1 MSSDSLGYTGPGTEY
16 EPQIGSNYPSV
27 ANPMNTFDDR
37 DYEYSVLERQIEQI
51 IEDVDVINSLV
62 KSEMSKFTLKISTQK
77 LLDAQTTIWPENVGE
92 VKDYVT
98 YKEYEAL
105 ESKYDRASK
114 YIKDEYKKS
123 IRGERGSGVF
133 DIEKLARVIGLEA
146 KNIKGF
152 LNAHTVNSL
161 DDSAQKRVAELLQDW
176 STSALTHTG
185 RLLSFFQERDKENT
199 SKVPE
204 SELASLTAE
213 EATRYQA
220 LFKARINALNLDLDR
235 ELSGFERHFLN
246 SSDVFYNK
254 FLSPAVKF
262 NNSAANTLS
271 YKTDQGS
278 MLGMEA
284 FKASESIKVNM
295 DTVLTDLLQRNEI
308 FDKRA
313 TGIEQS
319 IGRRESLKQVFN
331 QFDQKST
338 VTSDTYW
345 NTVPDTQTD
354 DVLVSAL
361 VAQVEQSSAVSS
373 FSSSHNTLANRD
385 DPLAHQQYL
394 LKGGDTI
401 TGNIFVKDGV
411 KIDGVDLSS
420 HSHTGLDG
428 SPKIDGSSIAPST
441 LPATAIN
448 LDQEVNK
455 PVSLKLLGYSE
466 GGQIGDVSFLD
477 ANLFWQSD
485 DPTQMYE
492 IQITKRDSTT
502 FEE

>member
-1 MSSDSLGYTGPGTEY
+1 MSSDSLDYTGPGTEY

-27 ANPMNTFDDR
+27 ANPTNTFDDR
-37 DYEYSVLERQIEQI
+37 DYEYGVLERQIEQI

-62 KSEMSKFTLKISTQK
+62 KSEMSKFTLKISTPK
-77 LLDAQTTIWPENVGE
+77 LLDAQTTVWPENVGE
-92 VKDYVT
+92 VKEYVT
-98 YKEYEAL
+98 YKQYEAL
-105 ESKYDRASK
+105 EPKYDRASK
-114 YIKDEYKKS
+114 YIKDEYKKN

-133 DIEKLARVIGLEA
+133 DIEKLAKVIGLEA

-152 LNAHTVNSL
+152 LDAHTVNNL
-161 DDSAQKRVAELLQDW
+161 NDSAQKRVAELLQDW

-246 SSDVFYNK
+246 SSDIFYNK

-262 NNSAANTLS
+262 NNNAANTLA
-271 YKTDQGS
+271 YKADQGS

-284 FKASESIKVNM
+284 LKSSESIKVNM
-295 DTVLTDLLQRNEI
+295 NTVLTDLLQRNEI

-313 TGIEQS
+313 TDIEQS

-338 VTSDTYW
+338 ATSDTYW
-345 NTVPDTQTD
+345 NKVPDTKTD
-354 DVLVSAL
+354 DILASAL
-361 VAQVEQSSAVSS
+361 VAQVEQSSTISS

-394 LKGGDTI
+394 LKSGDTI
-401 TGNIFVKDGV
+401 TGNISVKDGV

-466 GGQIGDVSFLD
+466 GGQIGDVAFLD

-485 DPTQMYE
+485 DPSQMYE